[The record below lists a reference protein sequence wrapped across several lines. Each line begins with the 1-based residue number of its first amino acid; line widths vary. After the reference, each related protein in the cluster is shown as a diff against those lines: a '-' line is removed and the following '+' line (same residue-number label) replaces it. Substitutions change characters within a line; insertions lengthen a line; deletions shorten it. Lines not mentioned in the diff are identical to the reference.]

1 MKESAVDFC
10 PVPLEQQP
18 IVEYEQL
25 KDSWLYCWATL
36 EEMEYWR
43 KLGWVWLWG
52 WPFVGSIAAVS
63 FSPVKHPLK
72 FALCSAAGAGLLV
85 VFVIL
90 QLYLGWAYVGDRLKQ
105 EKISYEESGWYDGQI
120 WLKPT
125 SIVNRD
131 RLIVS
136 YKVEPILARLK
147 KTALI
152 LLGAFS
158 IDALTWLVL

>member
-1 MKESAVDFC
+1 VKESTVDFC
-10 PVPLEQQP
+10 PVPIEQQP
-18 IVEYEQL
+18 INEYEQL
-25 KDSWLYCWATL
+25 KDSWLYRWAAL

-52 WPFVGSIAAVS
+52 WPLAGSIAAAS

-72 FALCSAAGAGLLV
+72 FALCGAAGAGLLV

-90 QLYLGWAYVGDRLKQ
+90 QLYLGWSYVGDRLKQ
-105 EKISYEESGWYDGQI
+105 EKISYEESGWYDGQT

-125 SIVNRD
+125 PIVNRD

-152 LLGAFS
+152 LLGAFG